1 MRAFVIQTSLGLP
14 NLNMK
19 EKTKWILVLVVKTRH
34 RAYGLFDASHLQFI
48 LRAEGIRTVRLTWH
62 TTQTWIHNKTNTIR
76 LMTIFQFFKGC
87 RAGFLNELVGICC
100 CFVLFCFVLFFYR
113 RSVSRD
119 PLSGCMLDKVAAA
132 VSSMASQEASWE
144 LVLLWSKDC
153 RLRWNKKM
161 AKSSFFRCPYFFV
174 ILLLFWNK
182 SWRHVI
188 WRWIQC

>member
-1 MRAFVIQTSLGLP
+1 ML
-14 NLNMK
+14 
-19 EKTKWILVLVVKTRH
+19 
-34 RAYGLFDASHLQFI
+34 LF
-48 LRAEGIRTVRLTWH
+48 
-62 TTQTWIHNKTNTIR
+62 
-76 LMTIFQFFKGC
+76 
-87 RAGFLNELVGICC
+87 
-100 CFVLFCFVLFFYR
+100 CFVLFCFVFFYR

-182 SWRHVI
+182 SWRHMM
-188 WRWIQC
+188 WRWIQCYPVLAFHAVYKCMNVIEQNMNHLLKTSEQYFPVVLFIVLFRVSQCMKS